1 MQHVSGAIGRGYTVR
16 RVRTDPVTVP
26 AGAFEATFDIPPTR
40 GRIGEIP
47 VTPRDW
53 GPYDAVSLVGG
64 RAQRGTMSAVA
75 RPEPKRLDDLAD
87 PQFSPDAQAIF
98 DGAAPFA
105 DMIEL
110 NADAL
115 MTQASAETGLDDFG
129 PMEFVERLE
138 LLLRCLDTEAPLSPM
153 GRISAASL
161 TGSLL
166 KNRLLLADLLA
177 RHPEIHDIEIKA
189 PIIIAGLP
197 RTGTTHLHNLIACDP
212 ALRSLPYWESMQP
225 IPSLDEAALAN
236 TPDDPRLARTEGGLQ
251 VMDIIMPDFNRM
263 HEMTTWHVHEEIQ
276 ILAIDFST
284 MLFETLAPMPTW
296 RDYYKSH
303 DQTPHYEYMKTV
315 LKACQFLRGGD
326 RWILKSPQHLEQ
338 FGPLATTFPD
348 ATFLVTHRDPISV
361 MVSMGTMVSYSART
375 SLSPVDPVAIS
386 NYWADRLDDMLN
398 AAMRDRALLGGPE
411 RSMDIRFDEFMAD
424 DLGTIRRIY
433 EVAGQP
439 MDARAEAA
447 LAEYGAT
454 HERDRFGKVI
464 YDVEQIGIDVP
475 ARQEQMQAYSEFFAI
490 PDEGW

>member
-1 MQHVSGAIGRGYTVR
+1 
-16 RVRTDPVTVP
+16 
-26 AGAFEATFDIPPTR
+26 
-40 GRIGEIP
+40 
-47 VTPRDW
+47 
-53 GPYDAVSLVGG
+53 
-64 RAQRGTMSAVA
+64 MSTAA
-75 RPEPKRLDDLAD
+75 RPAPKRLDDLAD
-87 PQFSPDAQAIF
+87 PQFSPEAQAIF

-105 DMIEL
+105 ELIEL

-115 MTQASAETGLDDFG
+115 MTQAAAEAGLDDFG
-129 PMEFVERLE
+129 PMDFVERLE
-138 LLLRCLDTEAPLSPM
+138 LLLQCLDTEAPLSPM
-153 GRISAASL
+153 GRISAAAL

-166 KNRLLLADLLA
+166 KNRLLLADLLK
-177 RHPEIHDIEIKA
+177 RHPEIHDIEISK
-189 PIIIAGLP
+189 PMIIAGLP
-197 RTGTTHLHNLIACDP
+197 RTGTTHLHNLISCDP

-225 IPSLDEAALAN
+225 IPSIEEAELAN
-236 TPDDPRLARTEGGLQ
+236 TTEDPRLARTEGGLQ
-251 VMDIIMPDFNRM
+251 VMELIMPDFSRM

-284 MLFETLAPMPTW
+284 MLFETMAPMPTW

-303 DQTPHYEYMKTV
+303 DQTPHYDYMKTV

-411 RSMDIRFDEFMAD
+411 QSMDIRFDEFMAD

-433 EVAGQP
+433 ELAGQP

-447 LAEYGAT
+447 LANYGAT

-464 YDVEQIGIDVP
+464 YDVDQIGINVP
-475 ARQEQMQAYSEFFAI
+475 ARREQMRAYSEYFGI
-490 PDEGW
+490 PDEHW